1 MEFHELLVELMNAK
15 GVNQA
20 QLCKATGIA
29 SSAMSHYVRGET
41 DPSFTKAIKIAR
53 ALDVPIDALADRNQE
68 IIYSFFDTS
77 KKQKKTEEDELVEIY
92 RSLDK
97 KGKKHLMV
105 FARGCA
111 ASYKK

>member
-1 MEFHELLVELMNAK
+1 MEFHELLVELMNAR

-53 ALDVPIDALADRNQE
+53 ALDVPIDALAGRDPE
-68 IIYSFFDTS
+68 IIYSFIDMGG
-77 KKQKKTEEDELVEIY
+77 KRKKTDEDELVEIY
-92 RSLDK
+92 RSLNK
-97 KGKKHLMV
+97 KGKKHLLV
-105 FARGCA
+105 YARGCE
-111 ASYKK
+111 ASYKD